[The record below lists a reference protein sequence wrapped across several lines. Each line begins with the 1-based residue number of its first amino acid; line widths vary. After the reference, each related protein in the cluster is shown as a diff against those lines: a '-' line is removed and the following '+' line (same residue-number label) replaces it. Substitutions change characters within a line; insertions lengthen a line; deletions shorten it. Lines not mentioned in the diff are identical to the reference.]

1 MSKDEI
7 EFTKTWWSA
16 VCKDPARFAK
26 WLQKLQIT
34 EIGGYTDH
42 VDFLKSG
49 IGYDER
55 SKTILMNIAD
65 DEMKHSLILRGLMGC
80 RGIEVIEP
88 TMETCSSYW
97 TYMNQQYDDLRTYAA
112 INHFGEALAADRFEI
127 ILEHPDTDIDVRFA
141 LRSILPD
148 EIFHRETLQR
158 MAGEAALAK
167 MKTHHDLAFGK
178 LIGK

>member
-1 MSKDEI
+1 MNKDEI

-16 VCKDPARFAK
+16 VCKDSARFVK
-26 WLQKLQIT
+26 WMQKLQIT

-55 SKTILMNIAD
+55 SAKILMNIAE
-65 DEMKHSLILRGLMGC
+65 DEMKHSNILTGLMNY
-80 RGIEVIEP
+80 RGIELVEP
-88 TMETCSSYW
+88 TIETCSSYW
-97 TYMNQQYDDLRTYAA
+97 TYMNQQYDDLKTYAA
-112 INHFGEALAADRFEI
+112 VNHFGESLAAERFEI
-127 ILEHPDTDIDVRFA
+127 ILDHPDTDVDVRYA
-141 LRSILPD
+141 LKIILPD
-148 EIFHRETLQR
+148 EVFHRETLQR

-167 MKTHHDLAFGK
+167 MEAHHDLAFGR